1 MKNIIKWVREH
12 YNTITN
18 SIAFYPAVIATLFL
32 VFSWLMLHLD
42 FSDWGKQLKTQWSWI
57 SLKDANTAR
66 TMVSVIGAGI
76 ISLTVFSFSMVM
88 IVLNQAAS
96 KMSNRILDTMI
107 GNRFQQIILGFYIG
121 TIVYALFLLSTIRDI
136 NSGIYVPALSIY
148 LLVLLTVAD
157 VFLFIYFLHY
167 VTQTVKYETIIQ
179 RIYEQTLHALKKEE
193 HSDGREFQLQ
203 RKPVAM
209 LLAPVSGYFQDFDKK
224 QLLAFAQSQDVVIEF
239 LKTKGTYFIKDTEFL
254 NVYGKEKLSVEQMKT
269 LFLGIDFF
277 NGQPISKNPFY
288 GFNQLTEV
296 AIKALSPGINDPA
309 TAVLSLHALSDL
321 LAYYLHQPVSSV
333 VCDQEKNV
341 RIVTREPSFS
351 DLFHQCLLPVWHY
364 GKEDPYIQRSM
375 LATVQQLQFLDKE
388 GRQLGLLNQFAN
400 EVKEQMQKNH
410 LPDA

>member
-107 GNRFQQIILGFYIG
+107 GNRFQQTVLGFYIG

-203 RKPVAM
+203 RKPVAR

-254 NVYGKEKLSVEQMKT
+254 NVYGKEKLSAEQMKA

-277 NGQPISKNPFY
+277 NGQPIAKNPFY

-341 RIVTREPSFS
+341 RIVT
-351 DLFHQCLLPVWHY
+351 
-364 GKEDPYIQRSM
+364 
-375 LATVQQLQFLDKE
+375 
-388 GRQLGLLNQFAN
+388 
-400 EVKEQMQKNH
+400 
-410 LPDA
+410 